1 MPVLILYNLA
11 PGTPPRGMLL
21 ADAARVV
28 IGRRPFNT
36 VMVADPAV
44 SRIHAWIGR
53 RPGDDR
59 FTLYDAGS
67 RSGTIL
73 NNQPVREPRTLRD
86 GDKVRVGPATL
97 VYFDDQALPDDVE
110 QFIPPDDPPPA
121 ADPYDG
127 GIYFDCPC
135 GGPMWVTADLAGA
148 SGRCRYCGQ
157 RLLVPHMSGATARP
171 LTPDGVGTAAAP
183 VARVKRPPPRPAPP
197 APAPIPAVAKPQAA
211 ATVTVDAAAGQA
223 TCSICQTAIA
233 PGEDQ
238 TTCPSCH
245 LSFHA
250 GCWEE
255 NFGCSAYGCDQVNVL
270 NPDRDPPAVGESD
283 QAAAAES
290 PVEQAALVPP
300 VKVFPF
306 DTLILAL
313 SFVAMGLGALL
324 FGAPSAVMLLWALA
338 FLIARKPGRRGLVA
352 LAAVIG
358 LLGTVAGIVTSM
370 FWWKGVRLWEWVLR

>member
-1 MPVLILYNLA
+1 MPVLVLYNLA
-11 PGTPPRGMLL
+11 PATPPRGMLL

-28 IGRRPFNT
+28 VGRRPFNT

-53 RPGDDR
+53 RAGDER

-86 GDKVRVGPATL
+86 GNKVRVGPATL
-97 VYFDDQALPDDVE
+97 VYFDDDVLPDDVE
-110 QFIPPDDPPPA
+110 QFVPPDDPPPA

-148 SGRCRYCGQ
+148 TGRCRYCGQ

-171 LTPDGVGTAAAP
+171 LTPDGVGPAADAP
-183 VARVKRPPPRPAPP
+183 VPRTKRPPPRPAPP
-197 APAPIPAVAKPQAA
+197 TPVVVPKVTKPQA
-211 ATVTVDAAAGQA
+211 ATVTVDAPAGQA

-233 PGEDQ
+233 PGEAHTQ
-238 TTCPSCH
+238 CPSCH
-245 LSFHA
+245 LTFHA

-270 NPDRDPPAVGESD
+270 NPDRDPPPT
-283 QAAAAES
+283 AEPNHTPDDS
-290 PVEQAALVPP
+290 PHDQAALVPP
-300 VKVFPF
+300 ANVFPF

-324 FGAPSAVMLLWALA
+324 FGAPSAVMLLWALG

-352 LAAVIG
+352 LAAVVALI
-358 LLGTVAGIVTSM
+358 GTVAGVVTSM
-370 FWWKGVRLWEWVLR
+370 FWWKGVRLWETLLR